1 MKRRLKAG
9 TMVGPLPA
17 VMVSCGSMEKPNIIT
32 IAWCGI
38 TNTAPPKTYI
48 SVRPER
54 YSYDLIKNSGE
65 FVINLTTTGM
75 VKNADRCGTY
85 SGKNVDKF
93 KKYSIETIPAEH
105 VSAPI
110 LKDSPVALEC
120 KVTDIVEMGTHH
132 MFVADIVGVSVDEQ
146 YIDANGKL
154 CLQKA
159 NLAAYA
165 HGEYYALGKNLGKF
179 GFSVM
184 KKSTKQR
191 NAETKN
197 HGEKKQGFKEKKK

>member
-1 MKRRLKAG
+1 MSRQNWKGSVLIAPVPP
-9 TMVGPLPA
+9 TMVTSAHDGKQN
-17 VMVSCGSMEKPNIIT
+17 VFTV
-32 IAWCGI
+32 AWTGVL
-38 TNTAPPKTYI
+38 NTQPPKTYI

-54 YSYDLIKNSGE
+54 YSYELIKNSGE
-65 FVINLTTTGM
+65 FVINLTTTSM

-85 SGKNVDKF
+85 SGKHVDKF
-93 KKYSIETIPAEH
+93 KKYSIETVPAQN

-132 MFVADIVGVSVDEQ
+132 MFMADIVGVSVDEQ
-146 YIDANGKL
+146 YLDANGKL

-165 HGEYYALGKNLGKF
+165 HGEYYALGKKLGAF
-179 GFSVM
+179 GFSVQKRSTKERKAQNFK
-184 KKSTKQR
+184 KKSDI
-191 NAETKN
+191 NF
-197 HGEKKQGFKEKKK
+197 KK

>member
-1 MKRRLKAG
+1 MARQNWKGSVLLAPIPPA
-9 TMVGPLPA
+9 MVTSEYEGKKN
-17 VMVSCGSMEKPNIIT
+17 VFTV
-32 IAWCGI
+32 AWTGI
-38 TNTAPPKTYI
+38 LNTQPPKTYI

-54 YSYDLIKNSGE
+54 YSYELIKNSGE
-65 FVINLTTTGM
+65 FVINLTTTSM

-85 SGKNVDKF
+85 SGRNVDKF
-93 KKYSIETIPAEH
+93 KKYSIETVAAQN

-120 KVTDIVEMGTHH
+120 KVCDIVEMGTHH
-132 MFVADIVGVSVDEQ
+132 MFIADIVGVSVDEE
-146 YIDANGKL
+146 YLDANGKL

-165 HGEYYALGKNLGKF
+165 HGDYFSLGKKIGSF

-184 KKSTKQR
+184 KKSTKNR
-191 NAETKN
+191 KN
-197 HGEKKQGFKEKKK
+197 NDRRKKTHE

>member
-1 MKRRLKAG
+1 MARQNWKGSVLIAPVPP
-9 TMVGPLPA
+9 TMVTSA
-17 VMVSCGSMEKPNIIT
+17 YEEKKNVFT
-32 IAWCGI
+32 VAWTGVL
-38 TNTAPPKTYI
+38 NTQPPKTYI

-54 YSYDLIKNSGE
+54 YSYELIKNSGE
-65 FVINLTTTGM
+65 FVINLTTTSM

-85 SGKNVDKF
+85 SGRNVDKF
-93 KKYSIETIPAEH
+93 KKYSIETVQAQH

-110 LKDSPVALEC
+110 LADSPVALEC
-120 KVTDIVEMGTHH
+120 KVTDVVELGTHH
-132 MFVADIVGVSVDEQ
+132 MFIADIVGVSVDEKLL
-146 YIDANGKL
+146 DEKGKL

-165 HGEYYALGKNLGKF
+165 HGEYFALGKQIGTF

-191 NAETKN
+191 LAENKSKIAEKN
-197 HGEKKQGFKEKKK
+197 KKNR

>member
-1 MKRRLKAG
+1 MARQNWKGSVLLAPIPPA
-9 TMVGPLPA
+9 MVTSEYEGKKN
-17 VMVSCGSMEKPNIIT
+17 VFTV
-32 IAWCGI
+32 AWTGI
-38 TNTAPPKTYI
+38 LNTQPPKTYI

-65 FVINLTTTGM
+65 FVINLTTTSM

-85 SGKNVDKF
+85 SGRNVDKF
-93 KKYSIETIPAEH
+93 KKYSIETVAAQN

-120 KVTDIVEMGTHH
+120 KVCDIVEMGTHH
-132 MFVADIVGVSVDEQ
+132 MFIADIVGVSVDEE
-146 YIDANGKL
+146 YLDANGKL

-165 HGEYYALGKNLGKF
+165 HGDYFSLGKKIGSF

-184 KKSTKQR
+184 KKSTKNR
-191 NAETKN
+191 KN
-197 HGEKKQGFKEKKK
+197 NDRRKKTQE

>member
-1 MKRRLKAG
+1 M
-9 TMVGPLPA
+9 
-17 VMVSCGSMEKPNIIT
+17 
-32 IAWCGI
+32 
-38 TNTAPPKTYI
+38 
-48 SVRPER
+48 
-54 YSYDLIKNSGE
+54 D
-65 FVINLTTTGM
+65 
-75 VKNADRCGTY
+75 
-85 SGKNVDKF
+85 
-93 KKYSIETIPAEH
+93 AEH

-132 MFVADIVGVSVDEQ
+132 MFIADIVGVSVDEQ
-146 YIDANGKL
+146 YLDANGKL
-154 CLQKA
+154 CLGKA

-191 NAETKN
+191 NSAGNSHSGKPQNFNKN
-197 HGEKKQGFKEKKK
+197 KNK